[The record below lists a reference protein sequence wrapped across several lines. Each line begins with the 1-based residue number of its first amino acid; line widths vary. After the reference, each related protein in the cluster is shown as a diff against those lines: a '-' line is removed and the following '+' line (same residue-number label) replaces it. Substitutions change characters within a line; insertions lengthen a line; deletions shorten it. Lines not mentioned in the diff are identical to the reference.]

1 MIFGK
6 IDYINLLPF
15 HIFLKQSSM
24 SNAFKKAVQYKKG
37 VPSDINHKFKKR
49 EVSAAFIS
57 SIKSDKKNIR
67 SLPLGIVAKNS
78 VKSVIVKTGKHAV
91 DDPASASSN
100 MLARILNIQGKVFI
114 GDIALKKYLSNPE
127 EYIDLAQV
135 WHKKYKLPFV
145 FAVLCVNKYFNTY
158 KKLTKRFK
166 NKKIKI
172 PQYILKDYAKKR
184 DIETK
189 EIVEY
194 LKLITYKMDKKE
206 KIALKLFIKKSKALS
221 HNAQFSAK

>member
-24 SNAFKKAVQYKKG
+24 NNAFKKAVNYKKG
-37 VPSDINHKFKKR
+37 VPTDINYKFKKR
-49 EVSAAFIS
+49 EVSGAFIS
-57 SIKSDKKNIR
+57 SIESNKKNIR
-67 SLPLGIVAKNS
+67 TLPLGIIAKKS
-78 VKSVIVKTGKHAV
+78 VKSVIVKVGKQV

-100 MLARILNIQGKVFI
+100 ALARILDIQGEIFI
-114 GDIALKKYLSNPE
+114 GDIALKKYLINPNK
-127 EYIDLAQV
+127 YIDLAEA

-145 FAVLCVNKYFNTY
+145 FAILCVNKYFNTY
-158 KKLTKRFK
+158 KKLAKKFKKTKT
-166 NKKIKI
+166 KI
-172 PQYILKDYAKKR
+172 PQYILKNYAKKR

-194 LKLITYKMDKKE
+194 LKLITYSIDKKE
-206 KIALKLFIKKSKALS
+206 QKSLKLFLSKSKALGLK
-221 HNAQFSAK
+221 NKK

>member
-24 SNAFKKAVQYKKG
+24 NSAFKKAVNYKKG
-37 VPSDINHKFKKR
+37 VPTDINHKFKKR
-49 EVSAAFIS
+49 EVSGAFIS
-57 SIKSDKKNIR
+57 SIESDKKNIR
-67 SLPLGIVAKNS
+67 TLPLGIVAKDG
-78 VKSVIVKTGKHAV
+78 VKSVIIKTGKQV

-100 MLARILNIQGKVFI
+100 ALARILDIQGEIFI
-114 GDIALKKYLSNPE
+114 GDIALKKYLSNPK
-127 EYIDLAQV
+127 EYIDLAQA

-145 FAVLCVNKYFNTY
+145 FAVLCVNKHFNTY
-158 KKLTKRFK
+158 KKLAKKFIK
-166 NKKIKI
+166 IKIKI

-194 LKLITYKMDKKE
+194 LKLITYSIDKKE
-206 KIALKLFIKKSKALS
+206 QKSLKLFLSKSKALGLK
-221 HNAQFSAK
+221 NKK